1 MPEDPQ
7 DPALEP
13 FDVPEPSPAAP
24 VAAVA
29 ELGDPISA
37 MTRRYNLPVHS
48 FSWRFFRDF
57 RLDDTT
63 VERLR
68 ALEAQG
74 SVVYVMRYASRLDYF
89 LFNTL
94 FLRHGLRLSRFAN
107 GIRFYYYRPILDT
120 IRRLL
125 GARSKVEP
133 FGDPQRSRRNVRE
146 LARAGESFFLFLRTA
161 RLRIGSRRQVVLEGR
176 AELDLLEEVVRSV
189 WNGEKPVHVVPLAI
203 FWRKG
208 PRSRRRFL
216 NLFYGAATRPSD
228 LAKVTSFL
236 TTYRDLAVKVGDPI
250 DLGAFIDARRAQGEH
265 SVARMVR
272 RSILTFL
279 YREEKVVEGPTLRP
293 RHKIQQVVVSDSGVQ
308 QAIHERAADRHIPIE
323 RAQAEAEKMFREIAA
338 HMNSTFLALLN
349 VVVSALTRRL
359 FANIEVNGIDKVADY
374 AKLHPLILVPSHR
387 SYFDFL
393 IISIVFY
400 ANYLVPPHIAAR
412 ENMAFGPFGFLW
424 RRVGAFFMRNSFDDA
439 LYKQVFRAY
448 LSHLLSEG
456 VTQEFFIEGGRS
468 RTGKTLPPRLGI
480 LSWEVEAFLGT
491 ARRDLFFVPIAL
503 TYERL
508 VEEGALVEELEG
520 GQKQRESLL
529 GLVRAR
535 KFLQRRF
542 GSVMLNFGEP
552 VSLAAALGDRRAR
565 LAGEQTP
572 EVVAEKR
579 IFIGNLGNRIV
590 ERINWAMV
598 PNATAV
604 AACGLLGDRRRGL
617 FRTELVGRMQEIV
630 ELLRLQDVKL
640 TPALDRDAGTFQE
653 SIVSILRMDLVRSD
667 EDPRGEILYFE
678 ESKRRALDFYR
689 NSIVHFLA
697 TPSFMARR
705 LLAGPVDEDLRPE
718 VGEWLRVFYREFFTP
733 PGEVMAAHLD
743 GFIDHFERKGW
754 LERREGEIRTTEKG
768 VPTFRFLA
776 EQTRAFVEAY
786 YATCS
791 AVLAVVTDREATVKE
806 LRKAAEEQFERAWI
820 LGEVERREAANPMN
834 FANAVAWLVDEHILE
849 QVQSQ
854 GKGDPAYGPGE
865 AFGELT
871 ALRERLACALP
882 AR

>member
-1 MPEDPQ
+1 MPELPQ
-7 DPALEP
+7 NPALEP
-13 FDVPEPSPAAP
+13 PEDPTPAA
-24 VAAVA
+24 AVVQT
-29 ELGDPISA
+29 EIGDPVSA
-37 MTRRYNLPVHS
+37 MAPRYNLAFRS

-57 RLDDTT
+57 RLDDAT

-68 ALEAQG
+68 ELERQG
-74 SVVYVMRYASRLDYF
+74 TVVYVMRYASRLDYF

-94 FLRHGLRLSRFAN
+94 FRRHGLRLSRFAN
-107 GIRFYYYRPILDT
+107 GIRFWYYRPLLDVF
-120 IRRLL
+120 RGL
-125 GARSKVEP
+125 
-133 FGDPQRSRRNVRE
+133 FRSRRESDGASDQERARRHARE
-146 LARAGESFFLFLRTA
+146 LSQAGESFFLFLRTA
-161 RLRIGSRRQVVLEGR
+161 RLRLGSRRQVVLEGK
-176 AELDLLEEVVRSV
+176 AELDLLEEVVGSV
-189 WNGEKPVHVVPLAI
+189 WSSDRPVHVVPLAI

-208 PRSRRRFL
+208 PRARHRFL
-216 NLFYGAATRPSD
+216 NLFYGSATRPSD
-228 LAKVTSFL
+228 LAKVWSFL

-250 DLGAFIDARRAQGEH
+250 DLGAFIDQRRAQGEH
-265 SVARMVR
+265 AVARMVR

-293 RHKIQQVVVSDSGVQ
+293 RHKVQQVVVGDPRVQ
-308 QAIHERAADRHIPIE
+308 EAIRERAEELHIPVE

-338 HMNSTFLALLN
+338 HMNSTFLAMLN
-349 VVVSALTRRL
+349 AVVGAVVRRL
-359 FANIEVNGIDKVADY
+359 FADIEVTGLDRVAEY
-374 AKLHPLILVPSHR
+374 AKRHPLVLVPSHR

-393 IISIVFY
+393 IMSMVFY
-400 ANYLVPPHIAAR
+400 ANYMIPPHIAAR

-424 RRVGAFFMRNSFDDA
+424 RRAGAFFLRKSFDDD

-448 LSHLLSEG
+448 VSHLVSEG
-456 VTQEFFIEGGRS
+456 ITQEFFIEGGRS

-508 VEEGALVEELEG
+508 VEEGAMVDELEG
-520 GQKQRESLL
+520 AEKKDESVL

-542 GSVMLNFGEP
+542 GSVMVNFGEP
-552 VSLAAALGDRRAR
+552 VSLGSALGDRRAA
-565 LAGEQTP
+565 LAGDPTP
-572 EVVAEKR
+572 EILAEKR
-579 IFIGNLGNRIV
+579 AFIGSLGNRIV

-617 FRTELVGRMQEIV
+617 FRTELVDRMQKV
-630 ELLRLQDVKL
+630 VDLLRLQDVKL

-653 SIVSILRMDLVRSD
+653 SIASIIRMDLVKTD
-667 EDPRGEILYFE
+667 EDPRGEILYFD

-697 TPSFMARR
+697 MPSVLARR
-705 LLAGPVDEDLRPE
+705 LLAGPVADDVREE
-718 VGEWLRVFYREFFTP
+718 VGEWLHVFYREFFTP
-733 PGEVMAAHLD
+733 RGEVMAAHLD
-743 GFIDHFERKGW
+743 AFLDHFERSGW
-754 LERREGEIRTTEKG
+754 LERRDGEMRVTEKG

-791 AVLAVVTDREATVKE
+791 AVLAVVSEGEATEKD
-806 LRKAAEEQFERAWI
+806 LRKAAEAQFARASL
-820 LGEVERREAANPMN
+820 LGEVACREAANPVN
-834 FANAVAWLVDEHILE
+834 FANAVAWLVDERILAAAPVE
-849 QVQSQ
+849 
-854 GKGDPAYGPGE
+854 GKGEPAFGRGD
-865 AFGELT
+865 AFGELP
-871 ALRERLACALP
+871 ALRERLAAALS